1 MKKINVTSRIV
12 MALVF
17 ECLFLLVLAC
27 SSSKEQE
34 KEVNEDEI
42 TNAQYA

>member
-17 ECLFLLVLAC
+17 TCLYLFALAC

-34 KEVNEDEI
+34 KEVHEDEI